1 LPPGALPKAFII
13 PAEGSPLRVSGILSP
28 EYHPTR
34 FAESVGY
41 VHNLYAFLNHRRFD
55 IARIV
60 FIEQPMSRILL
71 VEPDPAI
78 REFIAG
84 ILAEFGHDVMMC
96 ENLLEASIW
105 VVTSPF
111 DALVTDLVL
120 HSEQGSTLSRNC
132 AARGIR
138 TITLTGREYR
148 ADQSEATRPASLLEK
163 PFRFSDLQ
171 RVLEAVEAPRSSAS
185 IGRATSSAA

>member
-1 LPPGALPKAFII
+1 
-13 PAEGSPLRVSGILSP
+13 
-28 EYHPTR
+28 
-34 FAESVGY
+34 
-41 VHNLYAFLNHRRFD
+41 
-55 IARIV
+55 
-60 FIEQPMSRILL
+60 MSRILL
-71 VEPDPAI
+71 AEPDPAI

-96 ENLLEASIW
+96 ESLLEASVW

-120 HSEQGSTLSRNC
+120 HSEQGTTLSRNC

-148 ADQSEATRPASLLEK
+148 ADQSEATHTASLLEK

-171 RVLEAVEAPRSSAS
+171 RVLEAVETPRSAAS
-185 IGRATSSAA
+185 IGPQTSSAA

>member
-1 LPPGALPKAFII
+1 M
-13 PAEGSPLRVSGILSP
+13 
-28 EYHPTR
+28 
-34 FAESVGY
+34 
-41 VHNLYAFLNHRRFD
+41 
-55 IARIV
+55 ARIV

-71 VEPDPAI
+71 AEPDPAI

-96 ENLLEASIW
+96 EDLLEASIW

-120 HSEQGSTLSRNC
+120 HSEQGSTLSRNR

-138 TITLTGREYR
+138 TITLTGREFR
-148 ADQSEATRPASLLEK
+148 ADQSEATRPPSLLEK

-171 RVLEAVEAPRSSAS
+171 CVLEAVEAPRSAAS
-185 IGRATSSAA
+185 IGREASSAA

>member
-1 LPPGALPKAFII
+1 
-13 PAEGSPLRVSGILSP
+13 
-28 EYHPTR
+28 
-34 FAESVGY
+34 
-41 VHNLYAFLNHRRFD
+41 
-55 IARIV
+55 
-60 FIEQPMSRILL
+60 MSRILL
-71 VEPDPAI
+71 AEPDPAI

-96 ENLLEASIW
+96 ENLLEASVW

-120 HSEQGSTLSRNC
+120 HSEQGTTLSRNC

-171 RVLEAVEAPRSSAS
+171 RVLEAVQAPCSAAS
-185 IGRATSSAA
+185 IGCETSSAA